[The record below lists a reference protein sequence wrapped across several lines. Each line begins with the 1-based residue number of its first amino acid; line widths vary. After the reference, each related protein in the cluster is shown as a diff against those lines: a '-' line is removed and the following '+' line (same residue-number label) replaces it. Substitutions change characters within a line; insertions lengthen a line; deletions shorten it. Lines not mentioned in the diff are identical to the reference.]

1 MAEQQ
6 MPLIKISILHY
17 RDQSHDEET
26 WTKWYTEE
34 QIPRF
39 IPLVHKHGIDRCELY
54 MTPAAFKQAFQPD
67 LDNFKGGSAEGW
79 NMAPYD
85 AAVIYWVSDPQKIRN
100 MLSDPDWSGKVV
112 AFEKGWIDQTKV
124 DVQVGT
130 QTTYV
135 EDGKIVNTITKEYT

>member
-1 MAEQQ
+1 MSRLALTSSLKQ
-6 MPLIKISILHY
+6 
-17 RDQSHDEET
+17 
-26 WTKWYTEE
+26 
-34 QIPRF
+34 
-39 IPLVHKHGIDRCELY
+39 Y